1 MAGKMKKGL
10 VICIISALTAIINAQ
25 NVGYLTP
32 SRTYA
37 GYGLNDYSMNQA
49 TTDVLTQG
57 YTLVSVNEFSPS
69 SLAGID
75 IAFVGLGLAGVDGA
89 LSSDETASLYHFVLG
104 GGSLIL
110 FGDNMYFDS
119 FQNSIARLFGVRYN
133 SEYYEGG
140 FHFTF
145 NTSHPIIR
153 GPYGQVNFYSY
164 DTIKGQIIDLGPYAV
179 SLIND
184 EHGVSAAAIIDNNVL
199 CKGSGHVIFL
209 TDIGGFIDP
218 SIPVP
223 EGHRNVALWN
233 NIFAYPAPEPA
244 TLLLLGLGGL
254 FLRFRQ
260 NIKDVAGKHLQL

>member
-1 MAGKMKKGL
+1 MKKRL
-10 VICIISALTAIINAQ
+10 VIPIISVLAAIVHAQ

-49 TTDVLTQG
+49 TKDVLDQG

-69 SLAGID
+69 SLADID
-75 IAFVGLGLAGVDGA
+75 IAFVGLGLAGNDGA

-110 FGDNMYFDS
+110 FGDNMFFDA
-119 FQNSIARLFGVRYN
+119 FQNGVASLFGVRYN

-140 FHFTF
+140 FYF
-145 NTSHPIIR
+145 NFNASHPIIS
-153 GPYGQVNFYSY
+153 GPYGDVTFYSY
-164 DTIKGQIIDLGPYAV
+164 DTLKGQILDLGPYAV

-199 CKGSGHVIFL
+199 CEGSGRAIFL
-209 TDIGGFIDP
+209 TDIGGFTDP

-233 NIFAYPAPEPA
+233 NIFAYSVPEPM
-244 TLLLLGLGGL
+244 TFILLGLGSL
-254 FLRFRQ
+254 FVRFRQ
-260 NIKDVAGKHLQL
+260 